1 VARDAAIEKIFTT
14 ADDGMQGLW
23 GFHTYM
29 SAALAVADRARL
41 VSMLPNRRFPLTHE
55 WKRFYNRHDLAAQM
69 ESIGPD
75 FLQSRASLLLLVMIF
90 EHAICRFNR
99 QLHGCGHAPRKSKYK
114 NLLEWVFS
122 VVRDS
127 HAGSATM
134 IKRLPDTC
142 GDVDNARRLR
152 NTIVHN
158 NGMYTE
164 KYGSDS
170 INDDWVRM
178 ASESDWRVLE
188 PVLIT
193 TQRFEHFSRSH
204 IELLHILH
212 NSIQR
217 KFFGHL
223 DDFNYR
229 SEHKRIEW
237 HKVLG
242 GGRQVGM

>member
-1 VARDAAIEKIFTT
+1 VARDLPITETFTT
-14 ADDGMQGLW
+14 ADDAMQGLW
-23 GFHTYM
+23 GSHTYV

-41 VSMLPNRRFPLTHE
+41 VATLPNRRFALTHE
-55 WKRFYNRHDLAAQM
+55 WERFYNRHDLAAEM
-69 ESIGPD
+69 ERIGPQ
-75 FLQSRASLLLLVMIF
+75 FLQSRASLLVLVMIF
-90 EHAICRFNR
+90 EHAAWRFNER
-99 QLHGCGHAPRKSKYK
+99 LFKLGHAPRRSKYK

-122 VVRDS
+122 LMRGSD
-127 HAGSATM
+127 AGSTTM

-158 NGMYTE
+158 NGMYSE
-164 KYGSDS
+164 RYGSDS
-170 INDDWVRM
+170 ISDGWVKV
-178 ASESDWRVLE
+178 ASERDWRVAE
-188 PVLIT
+188 PVLIST
-193 TQRFEHFSRSH
+193 ERFEHFSKSH

-229 SEHKRIEW
+229 RERKRIEW
-237 HKVLG
+237 HRVLTGSRHVKV
-242 GGRQVGM
+242 